1 MTFSRCLPFFLFH
14 SNSISTFELKLKTDG
29 PGKVRG
35 GGDLVNNQGDLG
47 ESDLTTNIVTP
58 NWSQLT
64 TSGECQ

>member
-1 MTFSRCLPFFLFH
+1 MPALLFVPLLF
-14 SNSISTFELKLKTDG
+14 NFNIRTEIKDG

-35 GGDLVNNQGDLG
+35 GGDLVNNQGDWGWG

-64 TSGECQ
+64 TSGEYLPDN